1 MFVFER
7 LVGVAVFSFV
17 LIVTCLSLIGKSS
30 RQIKNILIVYTLMLT
45 VFAYCYIPYETADL
59 YRINELVDSFSK
71 LSFSKFI
78 AKQKELGDRGIANF
92 LYWLIGK
99 TGVPQLLP
107 AIVTFVCYSCIFY
120 IISKTAEKNQISGK
134 NVAITLFFYMSIGN
148 YMFVIAGIR
157 CMLGISLLAFCF
169 FRENVE
175 GKFNLLHLPLYFISA
190 FVHPFA
196 AVLIAARFMV
206 SIFDTKANTLKKR
219 IYFLLVGVGII
230 LAAYFLDGYLD
241 EIVKKAKS
249 YLGGD
254 GYSYLWEY
262 VLAVM
267 ACVVMLW
274 VLARRRDI
282 LSQSHLKLNVWILY
296 EIALFLVAMCVCYE
310 FTTFHRITTYIMPII
325 SLPLL
330 MTALQA
336 SDNNKQLGKEKS
348 SGTTVISL
356 NSLVVLISIVI
367 LFIACFRGSLCS
379 FKFFVLS

>member
-1 MFVFER
+1 MYVFER

-17 LIVTCLSLIGKSS
+17 LVVICLSLIGKSS
-30 RQIKNILIVYTLMLT
+30 RQIKKILIVYTLILT
-45 VFAYCYIPYETADL
+45 VFAYFYIPYETADL

-78 AKQKELGDRGIANF
+78 AKQKALGDRGIANV

-196 AVLIAARFMV
+196 AVLIAARFIV
-206 SIFDTKANTLKKR
+206 SIFDTKSTTVKKR
-219 IYFLLVGVGII
+219 IYFFILGVGII
-230 LAAYFLDGYLD
+230 LATYFLDGYLD

-249 YLGGD
+249 YLRGD

-262 VLAVM
+262 VLAIL
-267 ACVVMLW
+267 ACFVMLSA
-274 VLARRRDI
+274 LLKGKDI
-282 LSQSHLKLNVWILY
+282 IAKSKLKLNVWILY
-296 EIALFLVAMCVCYE
+296 EIALFIVALFVCYE
-310 FTTFHRITTYIMPII
+310 FTTFHRLTTYIMPII
-325 SLPLL
+325 ALPLL
-330 MTALQA
+330 MTVLQ
-336 SDNNKQLGKEKS
+336 SIDDKKKLGQTSS
-348 SGTTVISL
+348 SGMIIDFGSCIM
-356 NSLVVLISIVI
+356 LVSILL

-379 FKFFVLS
+379 FKFFIS

>member
-7 LVGVAVFSFV
+7 LVSVAVFSFILV
-17 LIVTCLSLIGKSS
+17 VICFSLIGKSS
-30 RQIKNILIVYTLMLT
+30 KQIKNILIVYTLILT
-45 VFAYCYIPYETADL
+45 VFAYFYIPYETADL

-78 AKQKELGDRGIANF
+78 AKQKALGDRGIANV

-120 IISKTAEKNQISGK
+120 IISKTAEKNEISGK

-169 FRENVE
+169 FRENAE

-190 FVHPFA
+190 FIHPFA
-196 AVLIAARFMV
+196 AVLIAARFIV
-206 SIFDTKANTLKKR
+206 SIFDTKSTTVKKR
-219 IYFLLVGVGII
+219 IYFFILGVGII
-230 LAAYFLDGYLD
+230 LATYFLDGYLD

-249 YLGGD
+249 YLRGD

-262 VLAVM
+262 VLAIL
-267 ACVVMLW
+267 ACFVMLSA
-274 VLARRRDI
+274 LLKGKDI
-282 LSQSHLKLNVWILY
+282 IAKSKLKLNVWILY
-296 EIALFLVAMCVCYE
+296 EIALFIVALFVCYE
-310 FTTFHRITTYIMPII
+310 FTTFHRLTTYIMPII
-325 SLPLL
+325 ALPLL
-330 MTALQA
+330 MTVLQ
-336 SDNNKQLGKEKS
+336 SIDDKKKLGQTSS
-348 SGTTVISL
+348 SGMIIDFGSCIM
-356 NSLVVLISIVI
+356 LVSILL

-379 FKFFVLS
+379 FKFFIS

>member
-1 MFVFER
+1 MYVFER

-17 LIVTCLSLIGKSS
+17 LVVICLSLIGKSS
-30 RQIKNILIVYTLMLT
+30 RQIKKILIVYTLILT
-45 VFAYCYIPYETADL
+45 VFAYFYIPYETADL

-71 LSFSKFI
+71 LSFSKFM
-78 AKQKELGDRGIANF
+78 AKQKALGDRGIANV

-107 AIVTFVCYSCIFY
+107 AIVTFVCYGCIFY
-120 IISKTAEKNQISGK
+120 VISKTAEKNEVSGK

-169 FRENVE
+169 FRENAE

-196 AVLIAARFMV
+196 AVLIAARFIV
-206 SIFDTKANTLKKR
+206 SIFDTKSNTLKKR
-219 IYFLLVGVGII
+219 IYFLVLGVGII
-230 LAAYFLDGYLD
+230 LATYFLDGYLD

-262 VLAVM
+262 VLAIL
-267 ACVVMLW
+267 ACFVMLA
-274 VLARRRDI
+274 VLLKARDI
-282 LSQSHLKLNVWILY
+282 IAQSELKLNVWILY
-296 EIALFLVAMCVCYE
+296 EIALFVVALFVCYE
-310 FTTFHRITTYIMPII
+310 FTTFHRLTTYIMPII
-325 SLPLL
+325 ALPLL
-330 MTALQA
+330 MTVLQ
-336 SDNNKQLGKEKS
+336 SIDNKKKLGHIS
-348 SGTTVISL
+348 CSGTIINFGSGVI
-356 NSLVVLISIVI
+356 LVSILL

-379 FKFFVLS
+379 FKFFVL